1 VRRLAVCLTLFVFL
15 FTLLPS
21 QAPAGEPLTPELT
34 LEMAVERALK
44 TDSSL
49 KKAKKDLERSVE
61 VKDYLADRI
70 DFIPTGPVP
79 SSNAESVFLNL
90 TQAEISRNMARRN
103 YTAREDAVVL
113 SVHQAYYEILR
124 NLEKVRV
131 AGLTLEN
138 RQWLKQVAYAGQ
150 RAGTVDALGV
160 IQAET
165 SWANAK
171 TELESAQKF
180 LDDAYQKFNQIIGL
194 SAKDRPVLVDSPELS
209 PLEVSDLDVEVNA
222 IVTSSPTVW
231 SAEQAVELARLSR
244 RLYDFTN
251 PNVGEPYE
259 VKEIDLKKAEITAGD
274 VKEQM
279 AKQLRTMYY
288 TAKQLEE
295 QYAGIVESIR
305 LAEENLRVA
314 KVRFDVGIATKTDVL
329 NAELALEQAR
339 QGLLEIGSQHEILK
353 MAFKKPWAYGS
364 SGYN

>member
-1 VRRLAVCLTLFVFL
+1 MRRLAVCLTLFVFL
-15 FTLLPS
+15 LTLLPS
-21 QAPAGEPLTPELT
+21 QAPAREPLTPELT
-34 LEMAVERALK
+34 LEMAVERALN
-44 TDSSL
+44 TNSSL
-49 KKAKKDLERSVE
+49 KRAKKDLERAEE
-61 VKDYLADRI
+61 VKDYLADKI
-70 DFIPTGPVP
+70 DFIPSGPVP

-103 YTAREDAVVL
+103 YTAGEDAVVL

-124 NLEKVRV
+124 SSEKVSV
-131 AGLTLEN
+131 DESTLKN

-165 SWANAK
+165 SWGNAK
-171 TELESAQKF
+171 TALESAQKA
-180 LDDAYQKFNQIIGL
+180 LDDAYQKFNQMVGL
-194 SAKDRPVLVDSPELS
+194 SPEDRPVLVDSPELS
-209 PLEVSDLDVEVNA
+209 PLEVKNLDVEVNA

-231 SAEQAVELARLSR
+231 SAEQGVELAKLTR

-251 PNVGEPYE
+251 PNAGEPYKA
-259 VKEIDLKKAEITAGD
+259 KEIDLEKAEVTAGD

-295 QYAGIVESIR
+295 QYAGIIESTR

-314 KVRFDVGIATKTDVL
+314 KVKYDVGIATKTDVL

-339 QGLLEIGSQHEILK
+339 QGLLEIECQHEILK

-364 SGYN
+364 GS